1 MASETNFSQ
10 WTKGLI
16 TLHFQPLSILQEAK
30 GRVKQKGFFSKL
42 WRGGQS
48 YCCQGYEV
56 EEGQTLEQRGERS
69 EEDISAFGTHP

>member
-30 GRVKQKGFFSKL
+30 GRVKQKGIFSKL
-42 WRGGQS
+42 W
-48 YCCQGYEV
+48 QGWSV
-56 EEGQTLEQRGERS
+56 LLLSGV
-69 EEDISAFGTHP
+69 